1 MAAIPCQA
9 GGWFSRCPNLPQHSC
24 QYCGRQF
31 CSDHSHF
38 VEGHEAVCSR
48 KRCREKRD
56 DMARH
61 LEYRTRADQLNRA
74 GLCGVDGCN
83 TRHVFQCSL
92 CKAQFCEAHL
102 SPRRY
107 GFGDGWSRSERWV
120 SVCPRCW
127 DRRRVWRGR

>member
-1 MAAIPCQA
+1 MAAIRCQA
-9 GGWFSRCPNLPQHSC
+9 GGTFSRCPNIAQHSC

-31 CSDHSHF
+31 CANHSTF
-38 VEGHEAVCSR
+38 VEGLEAVCSR

-56 DMARH
+56 DMVHH
-61 LEYRTRADQLNRA
+61 LAYRDRAEQLNRV
-74 GLCGVDGCN
+74 GLCGVVDCN

-102 SPRRY
+102 SRRRY
-107 GFGDGWSRSERWV
+107 SFGDGWSRSERWV

-127 DRRRVWRGR
+127 DRRKIWRGR

>member
-1 MAAIPCQA
+1 MAAGACQV
-9 GGWFSRCPNLPQHSC
+9 GGRFSRCQSIPQHVC

-31 CSDHSHF
+31 CAEHSHY

-48 KRCREKRD
+48 KRCREKHED
-56 DMARH
+56 LTRH
-61 LEYRTRADQLNRA
+61 FEYRGRAEQLNRA

-92 CKAQFCEAHL
+92 CKSQFCEAHL
-102 SPRRY
+102 SSRRY
-107 GFGDGWSRSERWV
+107 GFGDAPTRYERWV
-120 SVCPRCW
+120 SVCSRCW